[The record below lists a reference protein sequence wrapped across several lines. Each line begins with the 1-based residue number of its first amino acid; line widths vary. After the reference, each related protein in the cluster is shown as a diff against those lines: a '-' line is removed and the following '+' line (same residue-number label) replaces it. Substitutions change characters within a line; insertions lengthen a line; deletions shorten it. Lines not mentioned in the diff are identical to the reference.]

1 MLRKWFCALTLLV
14 MLGFVSTPQ
23 AEAGKYGSGRSSSG
37 FSSRSSSFGSRS
49 SSFGG
54 SRVSQSST
62 PKYSSG
68 TKQSSSPP
76 KYSSGSKPSPPP
88 KYSSGSKTDPK
99 PSGSKYGSGSP
110 DTGSSKYGSKGKG
123 FATGGNPSGSSS
135 STGPPKSGNKLDP
148 GGQLA
153 QQKFDSKNSYKPQ
166 APKTEWKDPKTGQT
180 RSFTQAEKGQVDTV
194 RKTVTHERYIT
205 YETRYHDFYGPYG
218 YAGRPMVYY
227 SDPFGPFFYLW
238 LFDRCTADERARWAY
253 NHRSEMDDARWRDMV
268 RRDADLEARVRAL
281 EAEKKAR
288 DPNYVPPAMKDN
300 PDLMYN
306 PDFVNAAYNP
316 TGASYERPPEVSP
329 EKWRSMSEQEQHQYW
344 VNKHHSGPSAGTV
357 LFWLLMVVLVG
368 AVVVFVIWF
377 IFVRETP

>member
-1 MLRKWFCALTLLV
+1 MLRKWFCALALAAFIL
-14 MLGFVSTPQ
+14 TPQ

-37 FSSRSSSFGSRS
+37 FSSRSA
-49 SSFGG
+49 SFGG

-68 TKQSSSPP
+68 PKPSTPKYSSGTKQSSTPP
-76 KYSSGSKPSPPP
+76 KYSSGTKS
-88 KYSSGSKTDPK
+88 DPK
-99 PSGSKYGSGSP
+99 PSGSKYGSGTPPS
-110 DTGSSKYGSKGKG
+110 TGSKYGSKGKG
-123 FATGGNPSGSSS
+123 FATGNPP
-135 STGPPKSGNKLDP
+135 TGPPKSGNKLDQ
-148 GGQLA
+148 GGQMA
-153 QQKFDSKNSYKPQ
+153 QQKLDSKNSFKPQ

-180 RSFTQAEKGQVDTV
+180 RNFTPAEKAQVDTV

-218 YAGRPMVYY
+218 YAGRPMIYY

-238 LFDRCTADERARWAY
+238 LFDRCTAEERARWAY

-268 RRDADLEARVRAL
+268 KRDADLEARVRAL
-281 EAEKKAR
+281 EAEKRAR
-288 DPNYVPPAMKDN
+288 DPNYVPAAMKDN

-316 TGASYERPPEVSP
+316 SPAVYHPPPPS
-329 EKWRSMSEQEQHQYW
+329 
-344 VNKHHSGPSAGTV
+344 SGPSAGTV

-377 IFVRETP
+377 IFVRET